1 MVVVWRGEN
10 RDADMKKHFT
20 ASVWREGDWFVAQ
33 CVDVDVASQG
43 RSEDE
48 ALANLKE
55 ALELHFE
62 EPRASKASASPIGGL
77 PRIIHERG
85 DFELAGMV

>member
-1 MVVVWRGEN
+1 
-10 RDADMKKHFT
+10 MKKKFS
-20 ASVWREGDWFVAQ
+20 ASVWREGEWFVAQ
-33 CVDVDVASQG
+33 CLDVDVASQG

-62 EPRASKASASPIGGL
+62 EPRASAAPKIRPLEAEVSA
-77 PRIIHERG
+77 
-85 DFELAGMV
+85 A

>member
-1 MVVVWRGEN
+1 MR
-10 RDADMKKHFT
+10 KKFS

-33 CVDVDVASQG
+33 CLDVDVASQG

-48 ALANLKE
+48 ALAALKE

-62 EPRASKASASPIGGL
+62 PPRASAAPKIRPLEAEVSA
-77 PRIIHERG
+77 
-85 DFELAGMV
+85 A

>member
-1 MVVVWRGEN
+1 MR
-10 RDADMKKHFT
+10 KKFS

-33 CVDVDVASQG
+33 CLDVDVASQG

-48 ALANLKE
+48 ALANQKE

-62 EPRASKASASPIGGL
+62 EPCAGAAPNIRP
-77 PRIIHERG
+77 HEV
-85 DFELAGMV
+85 EVSVA